1 MNKLKNF
8 LKFVTLSLG
17 LLGAC
22 TALAGAS
29 SDLKARLQ
37 SFEALSCNFEQEVL
51 KSNGAVVSTSQGRLL
66 VAKPDRLMMY
76 TASPDEQYLFTKD
89 EAVYFYDPFV
99 NQVSIFSVAD
109 LNTAPFLLLNS
120 SDPKLW
126 AQYTVKSKGESF
138 SLKPKS
144 SKEFQEIELNF
155 NGKTLE
161 SLVILMKNGNKNIYK
176 LSSQQNQVNMQ
187 DFEVAIPDDAEV
199 DDERRSH

>member
-1 MNKLKNF
+1 M
-8 LKFVTLSLG
+8 
-17 LLGAC
+17 
-22 TALAGAS
+22 
-29 SDLKARLQ
+29 
-37 SFEALSCNFEQEVL
+37 
-51 KSNGAVVSTSQGRLL
+51 
-66 VAKPDRLMMY
+66 
-76 TASPDEQYLFTKD
+76 
-89 EAVYFYDPFV
+89 
-99 NQVSIFSVAD
+99 
-109 LNTAPFLLLNS
+109 LNS

-155 NGKTLE
+155 KGKTLE
-161 SLVILMKNGNKNIYK
+161 SLVILMKNGNKNIYKNIYK